1 MAFGLGNVTS
11 SRKPAAMR
19 VVVISVLVLGFSSA
33 KVVWA
38 DSDLGNAR
46 SFAVLSSTGDVTFK
60 NRVTI
65 RQVGSV
71 GAACPGSVGCP
82 GDVAGTTVLMGRG
95 NAASPDLI
103 SGDVIASANSSQGL
117 NCSGNPPG
125 TTAICLGNDSEVAG
139 VCATGG
145 GTISAPAECA
155 GGTDTSGGHPDLTTL
170 YPQANTDAVAFS
182 TILTNLAVTQTLS
195 AITLSTRGSLTISG
209 ASGQNV
215 ISVPSI
221 TTGTKSTITIHA
233 GATDTVVVNVG
244 SPAEPGSLQL
254 GNDASIVLSGG
265 ITPDRIIF
273 NLIGSGTT
281 AQLGNDTTFNGTI
294 LAPQGEFTS
303 GDGNKP
309 SPVLIN
315 GALLFG
321 GGVSLGNN
329 TNLNFYPFGSVS
341 GGGGTTSS
349 TASQI

>member
-1 MAFGLGNVTS
+1 MAFGLSNVTS
-11 SRKPAAMR
+11 SGKVVTMR
-19 VVVISVLVLGFSSA
+19 VTVISVLVLGFSSPKIA
-33 KVVWA
+33 WA
-38 DSDLGNAR
+38 DSDLGAAR
-46 SFAVLSSTGDVTFK
+46 SFVVLSSTGDVTFK

-65 RQVGSV
+65 SQVGS
-71 GAACPGSVGCP
+71 ASSCPGSVGCP
-82 GDVAGTTVLMGRG
+82 GNVAGTTVLMGRG

-117 NCSGNPPG
+117 NCSGDPPG
-125 TTAICLGNDSEVAG
+125 TTAICLGNDSEIAG

-145 GTISAPAECA
+145 GAISLPGECT
-155 GGTDTSGGHPDLTTL
+155 GGTDSSGSQPDLTL
-170 YPQANTDAVAFS
+170 YPQAGSDAVAFS
-182 TILTNLAVTQTLS
+182 TILTSLTTTQTLS
-195 AITLSTRGSLTISG
+195 AITLSTRGNLTISTV
-209 ASGQNV
+209 SGLNV
-215 ISVPSI
+215 ISVASI

-244 SPAEPGSLQL
+244 SAAEPGSLQF
-254 GNDASIVLSGG
+254 GNGASVVLSGG
-265 ITPDRIIF
+265 ITPDRVIF
-273 NLIGSGTT
+273 NLIGGGTT

-303 GDGNKP
+303 GDGNTP

-321 GGVSLGNN
+321 GSVSLGNN

-341 GGGGTTSS
+341 GGGGGTSTS